1 MAGMVETE
9 FSVIR
14 FRGDKKAADE
24 VYKGLD
30 PCASFFPV
38 EELH

>member
-1 MAGMVETE
+1 MVETE

-24 VYKGLD
+24 VYKGID
-30 PCASFFPV
+30 ACTAVS
-38 EELH
+38 HSR